1 MNSNLNPSKENKVN
15 RINMLEEITPR
26 YTSRTIRNE
35 GIEQEIDLDNL
46 KRGHRNTFFSQR
58 NNLLYFNSGMVPLMG
73 LNNFNDFE
81 LLQKKYLFIISKYE
95 KILQESSKVNKKL
108 EENTKEI
115 EELNNGLKKLKEEK
129 KKKQSDIVNFLSNK
143 ESLEEIFKNQIS
155 YSINHKNQSKT
166 KLEDKEINPNVDTL
180 KTHNSDDSQIFDID
194 EEKEIE
200 IKIDEIKKSDK
211 NKFTEQVINFSEEIL
226 RKKGDEELINK
237 IKSKIKIAYNIFF
250 SEISSNSPIDYESVI
265 THFFSRIG
273 LYISNYSL
281 GLYSE
286 TSINKFLRYLVK
298 INNINVEISNI
309 LKFLNKKYKDQKAE
323 MRNKI
328 NNLKKR
334 NENLKEKKIICDK
347 NIEKYEKI
355 IQKNKEYIQNLK
367 QNNDEIDE
375 GRNKKRKYMTH
386 TLNQRQVN
394 QVNNLR
400 IMTEENNIL
409 QRNNKPGETEE
420 EIENLGNIELTNGNL
435 IMEYLPNYNTNESR
449 NKIKPKINIKKS
461 PETKSYGKE
470 NKSRENIKDKNNSGK
485 SKEKKNI
492 IITKNT
498 KIILRKSG
506 KQPKINNSSKQK
518 ENPNNENVAE
528 SKTINSNSNQNYF
541 DDSKDADSEVNSRN
555 LNNSN
560 SINQNYIVIKN
571 DINIKSINS
580 KNSSNNVS
588 NNNNIY
594 PNNLKKENIK
604 IIRPNVSAT
613 NNNIN
618 KRYNNERKEKTVNN
632 NKEPNNNID
641 ENDKKKNYTL
651 PKTKYNKNIYIINNI
666 NNSEQIQTKNNIYG
680 NKSNNLNINSNGN
693 LNLDNYNENSNR
705 NNKAI
710 NYNTIN
716 NNANVYYTGNKINN
730 RPIIKINNN
739 YKSTN
744 NFQENKNKSNYNFH
758 DILQVNNT
766 RKNNRS
772 LVISS
777 SENNEIINNKNNEG
791 SAKLPR
797 QATLPIKSSDKI
809 SSFTLQKNSFNYK
822 SNNNKGY
829 NTNYNNVN
837 EKNYADNI
845 LKKPENMKAINGVN
859 NKNNSYKVSI
869 YSRRK
874 NKNEE
879 NK

>member
-194 EEKEIE
+194 EEKEID

-328 NNLKKR
+328 NNLKKK
-334 NENLKEKKIICDK
+334 NEKLKEKKIICDK
-347 NIEKYEKI
+347 NIEKYKKI

-528 SKTINSNSNQNYF
+528 SKTIYSNSNQNYF

-613 NNNIN
+613 SNNIN

-705 NNKAI
+705 NNKAN

-797 QATLPIKSSDKI
+797 QATLPIKSSDKK

-829 NTNYNNVN
+829 NINYNNVN

>member
-1 MNSNLNPSKENKVN
+1 MNSNINPPKKNKVN

-35 GIEQEIDLDNL
+35 GIEQEIDLDNI

-73 LNNFNDFE
+73 LNNFNEFE
-81 LLQKKYLFIISKYE
+81 ILQKKYLFIISKYE

-129 KKKQSDIVNFLSNK
+129 KKMQSDIVNFLSNK

-166 KLEDKEINPNVDTL
+166 KLEDKEINLNVDTL

-194 EEKEIE
+194 EEKEII
-200 IKIDEIKKSDK
+200 IKIEEIKKSDK
-211 NKFTEQVINFSEEIL
+211 NKFTEQVLNFSEEIL

-286 TSINKFLRYLVK
+286 TSINKFLRYLIK

-367 QNNDEIDE
+367 QNNDESDE
-375 GRNKKRKYMTH
+375 GKNKIRKYMTH
-386 TLNQRQVN
+386 TLNHRQVN

-400 IMTEENNIL
+400 IMTEENNII

-420 EIENLGNIELTNGNL
+420 EIENSGNIELTNGNL
-435 IMEYLPNYNTNESR
+435 IMEYLPKYNSIEYR
-449 NKIKPKINIKKS
+449 NKMKPKINIKKS
-461 PETKSYGKE
+461 PDIKNYVKE
-470 NKSRENIKDKNNSGK
+470 NKSKDNIKDKYNSVK

-506 KQPKINNSSKQK
+506 KQPKINNSISSKPK
-518 ENPNNENVAE
+518 ENQSNDNINIAE

-541 DDSKDADSEVNSRN
+541 DDSKDVDSEVNSRN

-571 DINIKSINS
+571 DINIKSFNS
-580 KNSSNNVS
+580 KNSSSNIS

-613 NNNIN
+613 SNNIN
-618 KRYNNERKEKTVNN
+618 KRYNNDRKEKTVNN
-632 NKEPNNNID
+632 NKEPNKNFN
-641 ENDKKKNYTL
+641 ENVKNQNDKMKNYIL

-693 LNLDNYNENSNR
+693 LNLDN
-705 NNKAI
+705 KAN

-716 NNANVYYTGNKINN
+716 NNTNAYYTGNKINN
-730 RPIIKINNN
+730 RPVIKINNN

-744 NFQENKNKSNYNFH
+744 NFQENKSKSNYNFH
-758 DILQVNNT
+758 DILQANNT

-777 SENNEIINNKNNEG
+777 TDNNEINNNRYNEG
-791 SAKLPR
+791 TTKLPR
-797 QATLPIKSSDKI
+797 QATLPIKSSDKK
-809 SSFTLQKNSFNYK
+809 SSFTFQKNSFDYK

-829 NTNYNNVN
+829 NIND
-837 EKNYADNI
+837 KNYADNI
-845 LKKPENMKAINGVN
+845 LKKPENMKSINGVN
-859 NKNNSYKVSI
+859 NKNNSYKISI

-874 NKNEE
+874 NKNE
-879 NK
+879 